1 MEVRRMRVVVGNS
14 FSLNMLGGDAVI
26 ACRRITKDEFI
37 ERIREAQEL
46 VSVIGHQ
53 GTADLVSAITG
64 VTVEANRVN
73 YSFLCD
79 DVLLVVV
86 LKGRI
91 GEGVVMSQSEAEK
104 IGVDFWEVRVQ

>member
-1 MEVRRMRVVVGNS
+1 MRIVVGNS
-14 FSLNMLGGDAVI
+14 FSLNMLQGDAIVS
-26 ACRRITKDEFI
+26 CKKITLEEFR

-53 GTADLVSAITG
+53 GTAELVSIITG

-91 GEGVVMSQSEAEK
+91 GEGVVMSQNEAERV
-104 IGVDFWEVRVQ
+104 GVDFWEVRVQ

>member
-1 MEVRRMRVVVGNS
+1 MQRIVVGNS
-14 FSLNMLGGDAVI
+14 FSLNMLDGNAVI
-26 ACRRITKDEFI
+26 ATRRINKDEFR
-37 ERIREAQEL
+37 ERVREAKELGEL
-46 VSVIGHQ
+46 VSIIGHQ

-91 GEGVVMSQSEAEK
+91 GEGVVMSQSEAERV
-104 IGVDFWEVRVQ
+104 GVDFWEVRKVD